1 VRQEEGRLVVG
12 ACGVPPP
19 ALMLAQHRNCSCAMS
34 MLCFARTLD
43 CSLAHALA
51 FLTAMCDC
59 KKSPRHPP
67 PSLHVTGL
75 PVQRR
80 GAVGK
85 GKWDRASR
93 ARAWGDLILPGSMRA
108 GPASCVLG
116 QCPCSALFPCV
127 PQQYLFS
134 QSVMGSRTP
143 DSHSASP
150 TRTRLRCA
158 VTRPPRAAR
167 PRYRTRCWVH
177 ATRRACGVEV
187 NLAAR
192 TPARGTSDCVV
203 DSNHR
208 VGNQ

>member
-51 FLTAMCDC
+51 FLTAMCDR
-59 KKSPRHPP
+59 KKYPRHPP

-127 PQQYLFS
+127 PSICFHKVSWALALQ
-134 QSVMGSRTP
+134 
-143 DSHSASP
+143 
-150 TRTRLRCA
+150 TRIPRLQ
-158 VTRPPRAAR
+158 RA
-167 PRYRTRCWVH
+167 H
-177 ATRRACGVEV
+177 
-187 NLAAR
+187 
-192 TPARGTSDCVV
+192 DCVV
-203 DSNHR
+203 LSLDPLGQQGHDAALV
-208 VGNQ
+208 VGCTQHGALVG